1 MDIEEKFESGKIG
14 RTYRR
19 VDPDYKVDIFLGYN
33 DDGQMSMVIAEPGK
47 ETSVKSSKYINAS
60 LKRREDGK
68 LSLAFDLTDDSYK
81 TMFVLFC
88 KDVIVVCDKAGPD
101 MAISSASRRWK
112 YWKNLFGA
120 RRQNL
125 LDKTE
130 VQGLVGELLQLKN
143 FFIANYGEKK
153 VSA

>member
-81 TMFVLFC
+81 TMFMLFC

-112 YWKNLFGA
+112 YWKNLIVHLFILF
-120 RRQNL
+120 N
-125 LDKTE
+125 
-130 VQGLVGELLQLKN
+130 KN
-143 FFIANYGEKK
+143 KFIDVYIFHIKSLFLTFYIK
-153 VSA
+153 